1 MQQKIYCFR
10 KNVSENQFNKMI
22 NEIDNLK
29 NNGLRFD
36 VTNSR
41 FYKYKNFASQTIGF
55 INKDGKGTELKKLLI
70 TLYLEI
76 H

>member
-1 MQQKIYCFR
+1 
-10 KNVSENQFNKMI
+10 MI

-55 INKDGKGTELKKLLI
+55 INKDGKGTGIEKTFNN
-70 TLYLEI
+70 TLSEI